1 MRLDQLNGNK
11 VSFEDYNGKYIDV
24 EVKSASWKKTNNGNG
39 NVYLSLELELRSNGK
54 IFDKPVCIFSQKDLE
69 NIIKKIGGEKYPG
82 QDNPDVSESDII
94 GLIFCAS
101 VSVNESGF
109 ASLKDIDLDDPSMI
123 SAKMTNTITNAMNQ
137 FTQQVGV
144 NTGQSTGQSLANAG
158 NSISKQTTSASTDN
172 GEAQVGDCAS
182 SSLQQDPT
190 DELLED
196 DIEKELEALAS
207 TPVPKKNVSE
217 TTDTSNNPFTN
228 ASKIQS
234 DPFEEMR
241 IQGSKADEVNG
252 TND

>member
-1 MRLDQLNGNK
+1 MRLDQLKGNK

-24 EVKSASWKKTNNGNG
+24 KVKSASWKESKNGNIF
-39 NVYLSLELELRSNGK
+39 LSLELELRSNGK

-82 QDNPDVSESDII
+82 QNNPEVSESDII

-109 ASLKDIDLDDPSMI
+109 ASLKDIDLDDPSVI
-123 SAKMTNTITNAMNQ
+123 SAKTTNIITNAMNQ

-144 NTGQSTGQSLANAG
+144 NTGQSTGPSLANAG
-158 NSISKQTTSASTDN
+158 NSIQKQTTSASTDN
-172 GEAQVGDCAS
+172 GEAQVGDSAS

-217 TTDTSNNPFTN
+217 MTDTSDNPFAN

-234 DPFEEMR
+234 NLFEELC
-241 IQGSKADEVNG
+241 IQDSKADEVNG

>member
-1 MRLDQLNGNK
+1 MKLSQLTGNK

-24 EVKSASWKKTNNGNG
+24 KVKSASWKESKNG
-39 NVYLSLELELRSNGK
+39 NVFLSVELELCSSGK
-54 IFDKPVCIFSQKDLE
+54 TFDKPVCIFSQKDLE
-69 NIIKKIGGEKYPG
+69 NIVVKISAEKYAG
-82 QDNPDVSESDII
+82 QADPNIDGSDII
-94 GLIFCAS
+94 GLVFWAR
-101 VSVNESGF
+101 VLVNESGF
-109 ASLKDIDLDDPSMI
+109 ASLKDIVLDDPSVI
-123 SAKMTNTITNAMNQ
+123 SAKTTNIITNAMNQ

-144 NTGQSTGQSLANAG
+144 NTGQSTGPSLVNAG
-158 NSISKQTTSASTDN
+158 NSIQKQTTSASTDN
-172 GEAQVGDCAS
+172 GEAQVGDSAS

-217 TTDTSNNPFTN
+217 TPDTSNNPFAN

-234 DPFEEMR
+234 NLFEEMR
-241 IQGSKADEVNG
+241 TQGSKADEVGG

>member
-1 MRLDQLNGNK
+1 M
-11 VSFEDYNGKYIDV
+11 
-24 EVKSASWKKTNNGNG
+24 
-39 NVYLSLELELRSNGK
+39 
-54 IFDKPVCIFSQKDLE
+54 E
-69 NIIKKIGGEKYPG
+69 NIVVKISAEKYAG
-82 QDNPDVSESDII
+82 QADPNIDGSDII
-94 GLIFCAS
+94 GLVFWAR

-109 ASLKDIDLDDPSMI
+109 ASLKDIVLDDPSVI
-123 SAKMTNTITNAMNQ
+123 SAKTTNIITNAMNQ

-144 NTGQSTGQSLANAG
+144 NTGQSTGPSLVNAG
-158 NSISKQTTSASTDN
+158 NSIQKQTTSASTDN
-172 GEAQVGDCAS
+172 GEAQVGDSAS

-217 TTDTSNNPFTN
+217 TPDTSNNPFAN

-234 DPFEEMR
+234 NLFEEMR
-241 IQGSKADEVNG
+241 TQGSKADEVGG

>member
-1 MRLDQLNGNK
+1 MRLDQLKGNK

-24 EVKSASWKKTNNGNG
+24 KVKSASWKKTNNGN
-39 NVYLSLELELRSNGK
+39 VFLSLELELCSSGK
-54 IFDKPVCIFSQKDLE
+54 TFDKPVCIFSQKDLE
-69 NIIKKIGGEKYPG
+69 NILKKIGGEKYPG
-82 QDNPDVSESDII
+82 QADPDVSESDII
-94 GLIFCAS
+94 GLIFFAR

-109 ASLKDIDLDDPSMI
+109 ASLKDIVLDDPSVI
-123 SAKMTNTITNAMNQ
+123 SAKMTNIITNAMNQ

-172 GEAQVGDCAS
+172 GEAQVGDSAS

-217 TTDTSNNPFTN
+217 TPDTSNNPFAN

-234 DPFEEMR
+234 NLFEEMR
-241 IQGSKADEVNG
+241 TQGSKADEVGG